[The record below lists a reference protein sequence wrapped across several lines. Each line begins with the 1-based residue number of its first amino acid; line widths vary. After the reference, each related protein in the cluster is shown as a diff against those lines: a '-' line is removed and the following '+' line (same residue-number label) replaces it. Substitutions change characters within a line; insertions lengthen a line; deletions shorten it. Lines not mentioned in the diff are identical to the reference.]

1 MTRIWLVADDYGISP
16 AVNAAIRDLL
26 ARGRISA
33 TSAMV
38 VAPAFSAE
46 EAEAVGS
53 IMRDG
58 RHPPIGLHLTLTAPF
73 KPLTENYTPLADG
86 KFQSMGRTALAAFI
100 GQIDPAVVAHEARA
114 QIVAFMSAFGRPPDF
129 IDGHQ
134 HVHLL
139 PRVAE
144 GVLTAVRSAAPN
156 AWVRQCGRAG
166 EARSFDPKAMLLDL
180 FSARFR
186 QRAAA
191 QGVRTNPVF
200 AGAYAFGPHA
210 RFAELF
216 PRFLAGMREGGVIMC
231 HPGVVDDMLRAL
243 DPLTTLRE
251 KEYEY
256 FKGDAYT
263 ALLRERGVTLLP

>member
-33 TSAMV
+33 TSVMV
-38 VAPAFSAE
+38 VAPAFDAD

-53 IMRDG
+53 ITREG
-58 RHPPIGLHLTLTAPF
+58 QHPAIGLHLTLTAPF
-73 KPLTENYTPLADG
+73 KPLTQGYRPLADG
-86 KFQSMGRTALAAFI
+86 KFPSLGRTALAAVL
-100 GQIDPAVVAHEARA
+100 GQIDPLMVAQEARA

-139 PRVAE
+139 PRIAD
-144 GVLTAVRSAAPN
+144 GVLAAVKSAAPN
-156 AWVRQCGRAG
+156 AWVRQCGRAA
-166 EARSFDPKAMLLDL
+166 EARSFDAKAMLLDL
-180 FSARFR
+180 FSAGFR
-186 QRAAA
+186 RLATA

-200 AGAYAFGPHA
+200 AGAYAFGPQA

-216 PRFLAGMREGGVIMC
+216 PQFLAGMREGGVIMC
-231 HPGVVDDMLRAL
+231 HPGVVDDTLRAL

-251 KEYEY
+251 KEYDY
-256 FKGDAYT
+256 FRGEAFP
-263 ALLRERGVTLLP
+263 ALLRERGVALLP